1 MSTPS
6 QRREAASIFIL
17 AVSVA
22 AAVILLT
29 QLPATVRW
37 DASATMAWAV
47 MTAAITV
54 LELFPIH
61 IRYRTETINMSVTDA
76 AWAAGL
82 LLVSPD
88 VLVMSVGAGAVLS
101 QLIRRRPPRKI
112 AFNVGQYLVSI
123 SAALVVFSALGGDPG
138 TVTGLGWLPVV
149 PAMAAFLVVNATSVA
164 LVVGLT
170 EGRGIATILR
180 RPFVPNLLH
189 FACNTAIGVLAAV
202 LWSTEPTAMPLLLAP
217 VSLSYFAY
225 RSLANVAL
233 ERDRMRDL
241 YEAGR
246 TLLGPIENSA
256 DFYPFLGL
264 VQRMLDATLVEVV
277 VADESELVVHDS
289 AGHTSR
295 RGAEPDDAGRI
306 SLGSYLG
313 AAVDSRRDANA
324 QVKVVA
330 GREGAR
336 GLLVIHRAA
345 PMTDAEHSVLDALAS
360 QLAVMLE
367 NHRLFVETLDQARLV
382 DIIGDS
388 SDGVFIV
395 SPDERILSW
404 NPAMEDMSNV
414 PAADA
419 IGRPVLEL
427 LSVGD
432 PGGDQVVRLH
442 PVPATARAV
451 PQGAVAGSGL
461 PSETGDAM
469 ILGRGPGRRWV
480 RYTKNVM
487 RDRDGGV
494 KAHVVVARDVSA
506 EMEAEQAKREFVAT
520 ISHELRTPLT
530 PLKGFLLTLL
540 RGTVAI
546 SSRERDEYYGIMFD
560 QVTRLERLIE
570 DLLEAS
576 RLETAGASVEI
587 RHVELGAVV
596 RQQIREF
603 AQCQPTRPIQMVGPR
618 RNVNVHADPI
628 RVAQVV
634 ANLLSNA
641 MKYSPADSPIVVTLS
656 SDEDEALIAVRDQGE
671 GVPADKQDRIFDRFY
686 RIETGLT
693 RRTNGTGLGLYIT
706 KRLVEAMGGRI
717 WVDSHHTG
725 GSTFFVTLQRAHRE
739 LASVTPAPVTGLL
752 PA

>member
-1 MSTPS
+1 VSTPG
-6 QRREAASIFIL
+6 QRRVAASLFIL
-17 AVSVA
+17 ALGVA
-22 AAVILLT
+22 GTAVVLT
-29 QLPATVRW
+29 WLPATMRW
-37 DASATMAWAV
+37 DASAIMAWAV
-47 MTAAITV
+47 LTTAITL

-88 VLVMSVGAGAVLS
+88 VLIMSVAAGALLS

-123 SAALVVFSALGGDPG
+123 SAAQLVFSALGGVPG
-138 TVTGLGWLPVV
+138 PVTGLSWLPVV

-170 EGRGIATILR
+170 EGLGIATILR
-180 RPFVPNLLH
+180 RPFLPNLLH
-189 FACNTAIGVLAAV
+189 FACNTAIGVLAAI
-202 LWSTEPTAMPLLLAP
+202 LWSTEPVAVPLLLAP
-217 VSLSYFAY
+217 ISLSYLAY

-246 TLLGPIENSA
+246 ALLGPIESSA

-277 VADESELVVHDS
+277 VAEENELVVHDS
-289 AGHTSR
+289 AGRTSR

-313 AAVDSRRDANA
+313 AAEDSRRDQSA

-345 PMTDAEHSVLDALAS
+345 PMTDAEHAVLDALAS
-360 QLAVMLE
+360 QLTVMLE

-382 DIIGDS
+382 DIISDS
-388 SDGVFIV
+388 SDGVFVV
-395 SPDERILSW
+395 SPDEKILSW

-432 PGGDQVVRLH
+432 PFATEAVALR
-442 PVPATARAV
+442 PVPAPPGSDAV
-451 PQGAVAGSGL
+451 KAL

-469 ILGRGPGRRWV
+469 ILGRGLGRRWV
-480 RYTKNVM
+480 RYTKNVI
-487 RDRDGGV
+487 RDRDGGI

-506 EMEAEQAKREFVAT
+506 EMEAEQAKRDFVAT

-540 RGTVAI
+540 QGTVTI
-546 SSRERDEYYGIMFD
+546 SPRERDEYYGIMFD
-560 QVTRLERLIE
+560 QVTRLERLIG

-587 RHVELGAVV
+587 RHMDLGAVV

-603 AQCQPTRPIQMVGPR
+603 AQCQPTRPIQMRGPR
-618 RNVNVHADPI
+618 RNIIVLADPI

-656 SDEDEALIAVRDQGE
+656 SDEDEAIIAIRDQGE

-686 RIETGLT
+686 RIENGLT
-693 RRTNGTGLGLYIT
+693 RRTSGTGLGLYIT

-717 WVDSHHTG
+717 WVDSPLTG
-725 GSTFFVTLQRAHRE
+725 GSIFFVTLERAHRS
-739 LASVTPAPVTGLL
+739 LASIPPAPVNAL